1 MNSNKPK
8 TKKQDIQP
16 LSKKS
21 AKKKA
26 IKTVEGKRKI
36 IEILDDYFDK
46 NATVYF
52 IICLLLNLIIG
63 AYLFDVKVSTG
74 GDDSGYIVSAK
85 QFLEGTSFPSWHG
98 PFYPMFLSILIALA
112 GVKVVV
118 FKLFSLLFVIGHF
131 IFFYY
136 SFRRQLSATIL
147 VFTSLIISINSQ
159 ILYFASQTYS
169 EALYLFLQSLF
180 VFIFLK
186 LIDTQIDTL
195 KDQIK
200 NWRYWLSLGLLI
212 FLMSITRNIGI
223 AVIGAVI
230 LFFLFEKKFWAI
242 LSTFVSYMI
251 FRLPFNLYKS
261 IVWDLKGA
269 EFSGQ
274 LNEILLK
281 NPYDSSLGTEDL
293 PGMFTRFWD
302 NSLIYL
308 SKHFLV
314 ILGLKPESDANTSA
328 FSTIIIIALL
338 FLAFL
343 LSFRR
348 NRSMLFVTIYLGVM
362 ITGTFLALQKNWG
375 QMRMIVIYA
384 PLMILVLFWGLTQ
397 ISYVKKY
404 GFLQI
409 ILLFFFGIILLK
421 VFGETATKIKL
432 NQKVLSKNLKGNLY
446 YGFTPDWQNFL
457 KMSEWVGKNIPDSV
471 VVASRKPSMSFIYSK
486 GKEFYPMYRFP
497 TENADSLITRL
508 KTRTGLM
515 IALNEQELRE
525 KKIPFS
531 QVLTIKSNMVAVVSQ
546 AEDVYTIYRA
556 PGTLKNSLGT
566 IIDQYQLSA
575 TNTDSL
581 LKILHGN
588 NKSYYGISPDTLLMA
603 LKNNKVEYVL
613 MANLRAVPSVKTERI
628 INTIQRYLYIIELKY
643 PGIFTLQHQIGED
656 INEPAWLYRIN
667 YSYYG
672 FDIRKP

>member
-1 MNSNKPK
+1 MSSNKPK
-8 TKKQDIQP
+8 TKKQNIQP

-26 IKTVEGKRKI
+26 TGTVDGKRKVMD
-36 IEILDDYFDK
+36 ILDVYFDK

-85 QFLEGTSFPSWHG
+85 QFLEGTGFPSWHG
-98 PFYPMFLSILIALA
+98 PFYPMFLSLLIALA

-147 VFTSLIISINSQ
+147 IITSLIISINSQ
-159 ILYFASQTYS
+159 VLYFASQTYS
-169 EALYLFLQSLF
+169 EALYLLLQSLF

-186 LIDTQIDTL
+186 LIDTRIDTF

-200 NWRYWLSLGLLI
+200 NWRYWLSLGFLI

-230 LFFLFEKKFWAI
+230 LFFLFEKKIWAI
-242 LSTFVSYMI
+242 LATFVSYMI

-281 NPYDSSLGTEDL
+281 NPYDSSLGTEDFS
-293 PGMFTRFWD
+293 GMLTRFWD

-314 ILGLKPESDANTSA
+314 ILGLKPESDVNTSA
-328 FSTIIIIALL
+328 FSTIIIVALL
-338 FLAFL
+338 LLAFL
-343 LSFRR
+343 LSFRK

-362 ITGTFLALQKNWG
+362 ITGTFFALQKNWG

-409 ILLFFFGIILLK
+409 VLLFFFGLILLK

-457 KMSEWVGKNIPDSV
+457 KMSEWVGKNLPDSV

-486 GKEFYPMYRFP
+486 GKEFYAMYRFP
-497 TENADSLITRL
+497 TENADSLIARL

-515 IALNEQELRE
+515 IALNENEMRE

-531 QVLTIKSNMVAVVSQ
+531 QALTIKSNMVAVVSQ
-546 AEDVYTIYRA
+546 AEDVYTLYRA
-556 PGTLKNSLGT
+556 PDSLKNPLGT
-566 IIDQYQLSA
+566 IINQYKLSA
-575 TNTDSL
+575 TNADTL
-581 LKILHGN
+581 LKILRGN

-613 MANLRAVPSVKTERI
+613 MANLRAVPAAKTERI

-643 PGIFTLQHQIGED
+643 PGICTLQHQIGED

-672 FDIRKP
+672 FDIREP